1 MSDFSVKINQMPE
14 LRRYRPP
21 LRQHLK
27 IWLPPLLLSLLL
39 ALGLLTPVGQSME
52 EGFGLDTLFHL
63 RGERTPPPKVAVIAI
78 TENTAAYLQA
88 PARLTEWPRSVYAKL
103 VDALDAQQ
111 VGLIAFDIYFREARD
126 PVADASFADAMTRSG
141 KVALFAFSMRRITN
155 VDGRRIVEDSV
166 SEPLPLF
173 AIAAT
178 TTAPFALPK
187 VSSKISRFWL
197 RQPANPPRWAMPSA
211 ALLQRAP
218 DREAAVAHLQGLQPT
233 QLYNFYGPPRSIPT
247 VFMESFLARPNDYA
261 ELLRDATVFIGYA
274 AEYQPDQR
282 DGFYTPFTPDT
293 GLDISGVELAAT
305 AYANLLENSAVSY
318 HLGVWFISVLIYAA
332 LAFTLSNLASPG
344 RGLLLLCLLGAG
356 YMALTYALFA
366 QSYYWLP
373 WMTPVLGVTP
383 AAALHGVWRRVKI
396 IDLQK
401 RRLEL
406 AFGRYIPANEI
417 KRLATQPGLPQQQK
431 LFGVCLATDA
441 AGYTALS
448 ESVPP
453 ERLSQIMDSYY
464 QAVLS
469 PIRQHGGIISDVAG
483 DGVIALW
490 PHIPTDKTWTMIEPA
505 LKALR
510 ASIDLFNQQYPDTPL
525 PTRIGLHAGE
535 VVLGHFGA
543 SDHFEYRAMG
553 DIVNTTSR
561 IENANKLLGTDTLI
575 SEACA
580 DIQSRSLRTLGRFL
594 LQGKQ
599 QPVALFS
606 LMQDNW
612 SHENEIAFR
621 QALRCLDQEDIAQAR
636 TIFTRLHE
644 NSADSVCKFYL
655 RQCDAISSQST
666 YKGAPEFVSLLSKA

>member
-1 MSDFSVKINQMPE
+1 MPE
-14 LRRYRPP
+14 LRQLRPP

-27 IWLPPLLLSLLL
+27 LWLPPLLLSLLL

-63 RGERTPPPKVAVIAI
+63 RGGRAPPPKVAVIAI
-78 TENTAAYLQA
+78 TENTAAYLQV
-88 PARLTEWPRSVYAKL
+88 PARLTEWPRSVYGEL
-103 VDALDAQQ
+103 VDTLENQQ

-126 PVADASFADAMTRSG
+126 TAADARFADAMARSG

-155 VDGRRIVEDSV
+155 VDGRRIVADSV

-173 AIAAT
+173 ANAAT

-197 RQPANPPRWAMPSA
+197 RQPANPPRWAMPAA

-218 DREAAVAHLQGLQPT
+218 DRDAAIARLQGLRPT

-247 VFMESFLARPNDYA
+247 IFMEDLLARPGDYT
-261 ELLRDATVFIGYA
+261 EVLRDATVFIGYA

-305 AYANLLENSAVSY
+305 AYANLLENSAVRY
-318 HLGVWFISVLIYAA
+318 HLGVWFIATLFYAT
-332 LAFTLSNLASPG
+332 LAFALSNLSAPG
-344 RGLLLLCLLGAG
+344 RGLLLLCLLAAS
-356 YMALTYALFA
+356 YMTLTYALFV
-366 QSYYWLP
+366 QSYVWLP
-373 WMTPVLGVTP
+373 WMTPILGLTP
-383 AAALHGVWRRVKI
+383 AAALHGIWRRVQI
-396 IDLQK
+396 IEQQK

-406 AFGRYIPANEI
+406 AFGRYIPASEI
-417 KRLATQPGLPQQQK
+417 KRLASQPGLPQQQK
-431 LFGVCLATDA
+431 LFGVCLSTDA

-448 ESVPP
+448 ESVSP
-453 ERLSQIMDSYY
+453 ERLSQIMDNYY
-464 QAVLS
+464 QAVLT

-490 PHIPTDKTWTMIEPA
+490 PHIPTDKTWTTIEPA

-510 ASIDLFNQQYPDTPL
+510 ASIDLFNQQYPDSPL

-575 SEACA
+575 SETCA
-580 DIQSRSLRTLGRFL
+580 DSQSSSLRALGRFL

-599 QPVALFS
+599 RPVALFS

-612 SHENEIAFR
+612 SHDNEFAFR
-621 QALRCLDQEDIAQAR
+621 QALHCLDLGDIAQAR
-636 TIFTRLHE
+636 VTFARLHE

-666 YKGAPEFVSLLSKA
+666 YKGAPEFVSQLSKV